1 MSGMQAL
8 TNKRILLGITGSI
21 AAYKSAELVRRLRDV
36 GADVR
41 VVMTEAATAFV
52 TPLTF
57 QALSGH
63 PVHHELIDEAAEAGM
78 GHIELSRW
86 ADVILVAPASADFI
100 ARLTGGRA
108 SDLLGAICL
117 ASKVPLALAPAM
129 NQQMWADAAT
139 QDNIKTL
146 QQRGVL
152 RFGPDSGDQAC
163 GDIGPGRMQQPE
175 QLIEAL
181 ASLFDVGCLA
191 GQHVVI
197 TAGPTREAIDPVRYL
212 SNHSSGKMG
221 YALAEA
227 ALDAGARVTLIS
239 GPTALTP
246 PERAHYI
253 AVTSAEDMFKACIEA
268 TDQADIFIAAA
279 AVADYRPVA
288 PLSQKLKKDDHA
300 MTLQLEPTR
309 DIIKSMKQQ
318 RPNMFCVGFAAE
330 TEKLAEHARAK
341 LARKNLDMV
350 AANLVGPA
358 AHETNGT
365 FGSDDNALQVY
376 WHGGEMELA
385 QANKQ
390 RIARELI
397 ALIAQRY
404 ELQEDSQSADK
415 IVALHQHRPAP
426 RD

>member
-1 MSGMQAL
+1 MQAL
-8 TNKRILLGITGSI
+8 TNKRILLGITGSV
-21 AAYKSAELVRRLRDV
+21 AAYKAADLVRRLRDA
-36 GADVR
+36 GAEVR
-41 VVMTEAATAFV
+41 VVMTRSATAFV

-57 QALSGH
+57 QAVSGH

-86 ADVILVAPASADFI
+86 ADVILVAPAGADFI

-139 QDNIKTL
+139 QDNIRTL

-152 RFGPDSGDQAC
+152 LFGPDNGVQAC
-163 GDIGPGRMQQPE
+163 GDVGPGRMLLPE
-175 QLIEAL
+175 DLIRAL
-181 ASLFDVGCLA
+181 ASLFAVGCLA

-221 YALAEA
+221 YALAA
-227 ALDAGARVTLIS
+227 AAVEAGARVTLIS
-239 GPTALTP
+239 GPVALAAPDRT
-246 PERAHYI
+246 EVI
-253 AVTSAEDMFKACIEA
+253 AVTSAAEMLEACLQA
-268 TDQADIFIAAA
+268 VTSADIFIAAA

-288 PLSQKLKKDDHA
+288 PMTQKLKKDDQHLS
-300 MTLQLEPTR
+300 LQLEPTT
-309 DIIKSMKQQ
+309 DIVRTIKSQ
-318 RPNMFCVGFAAE
+318 RPALFCVGFAAE
-330 TEKLAEHARAK
+330 TEKLAHYARAK
-341 LARKNLDMV
+341 LLQKKLDMV

-358 AHETNGT
+358 AEDTAGT
-365 FGSDDNALQVY
+365 FGSDENALQVF
-376 WHGGEMELA
+376 WPGGEVALA
-385 QANKQ
+385 QASKN
-390 RIARELI
+390 RLARELI
-397 ALIAQRY
+397 TLIAQRR
-404 ELQEDSQSADK
+404 ELQEDSRTTDK
-415 IVALHQHRPAP
+415 VVTLRQPGA

>member
-1 MSGMQAL
+1 MQAL
-8 TNKRILLGITGSI
+8 TNKRILLGITGSV
-21 AAYKSAELVRRLRDV
+21 AAYKSAELVRRLGDA

-41 VVMTEAATAFV
+41 VVMTESATAFV

-63 PVHHELIDEAAEAGM
+63 PVHHELIDEESEAGM
-78 GHIELSRW
+78 GHIELARW
-86 ADVILVAPASADFI
+86 ADVILVAPAGADFI

-117 ASKVPLALAPAM
+117 ASKMPLALAPAM

-139 QDNIKTL
+139 QENIKTL

-152 RFGPDSGDQAC
+152 MFGPDSGEQAC
-163 GDIGPGRMQQPE
+163 GDVGPGRMQQPE
-175 QLIEAL
+175 ELINAL
-181 ASLFDVGCLA
+181 ASLFEVGCLA
-191 GQHVVI
+191 GKHVVI

-227 ALDAGARVTLIS
+227 AIEAGAKVTLIS
-239 GPTALTP
+239 GPVSLAQPDRTELVS
-246 PERAHYI
+246 I
-253 AVTSAEDMFKACIEA
+253 TSAEELLNACLEVTA
-268 TDQADIFIAAA
+268 SADIFIAAA

-288 PLSQKLKKDDHA
+288 PMLQKLKKDEHA
-300 MTLQLEPTR
+300 LTLQLEPTT
-309 DIIKSMKQQ
+309 DVLKTIKQQ
-318 RPNMFCVGFAAE
+318 HPDLFCVGFAAE
-330 TEKLAEHARAK
+330 TEKLAEHARQK
-341 LARKNLDMV
+341 LARKNLDMI

-358 AHETNGT
+358 AAATDGT
-365 FGSDDNALQVY
+365 FGSDENALQVF
-376 WHGGEMELA
+376 WPGGEVELA
-385 QANKQ
+385 QANKS

-397 ALIAQRY
+397 TLVAQRFN
-404 ELQEDSQSADK
+404 LQEDTHTTDK
-415 IVALHQHRPAP
+415 VVALHQHRSTP

>member
-63 PVHHELIDEAAEAGM
+63 PVHHALIDETAEAGM

-108 SDLLGAICL
+108 SDLLGAVCL
-117 ASKVPLALAPAM
+117 ASKIPLVLAPAM
-129 NQQMWADAAT
+129 NQHMWADAAT

-152 RFGPDSGDQAC
+152 LLSPDSGEQAC
-163 GDIGPGRMQQPE
+163 GDVGPGRMQEPE
-175 QLIEAL
+175 ALITAL
-181 ASLFDVGCLA
+181 ASMFEIGCLA
-191 GQHVVI
+191 GKHVVI
-197 TAGPTREAIDPVRYL
+197 TAGPTHEAIDPVRYL

-221 YALAEA
+221 YALAA
-227 ALDAGARVTLIS
+227 AAIDAGASVTLVS

-246 PERAHYI
+246 PDRATLM
-253 AVTSAEDMFKACIEA
+253 AVTSAEVMLNTCLDITAS
-268 TDQADIFIAAA
+268 ADIFIGAA

-288 PLSQKLKKDDHA
+288 PLKQKLKKDDQTL
-300 MTLQLEPTR
+300 TLQLEPTR
-309 DIIKSMKQQ
+309 DIIKTIKAQ
-318 RPNMFCVGFAAE
+318 RPELFCVGFAAE
-330 TEKLAEHARAK
+330 TEKLTEHAKAK
-341 LARKNLDMV
+341 LASKKLDMV

-358 AHETNGT
+358 AQATAGT

-376 WHGGEMELA
+376 WHGGEVALPLA
-385 QANKQ
+385 SKQ
-390 RIARELI
+390 RLARELI
-397 ALIAQRY
+397 VLIAQRF
-404 ELQEDSQSADK
+404 ERQENKQESDK
-415 IVALHQHRPAP
+415 VVTLHQHRPGQ

>member
-1 MSGMQAL
+1 MQAL
-8 TNKRILLGITGSI
+8 TNKRILLGITGSV
-21 AAYKSAELVRRLRDV
+21 AAYRSAELVRRLRDV

-41 VVMTEAATAFV
+41 VVMTEAAMAFV

-108 SDLLGAICL
+108 SDLLGAVCL
-117 ASKVPLALAPAM
+117 ASKIPLALAPAM

-152 RFGPDSGDQAC
+152 LFGPDSGEQAC
-163 GDIGPGRMQQPE
+163 GDVGPGRMQQPE
-175 QLIEAL
+175 QLIAAL
-181 ASLFDVGCLA
+181 ASMFEVGCLA
-191 GQHVVI
+191 GKHVVI

-221 YALAEA
+221 YALATA
-227 ALDAGARVTLIS
+227 AVDAGAKVTLIS

-246 PERAHYI
+246 PERAEYI
-253 AVTSAEDMFKACIEA
+253 AVTSAEEMLNACLDSTVSA
-268 TDQADIFIAAA
+268 NIFIAAA
-279 AVADYRPVA
+279 AVADYRPIA
-288 PLSQKLKKDDHA
+288 PLAQKLKKDEQA
-300 MTLQLEPTR
+300 LTLQLEPTR
-309 DIIKSMKQQ
+309 DIIKTIKSQ
-318 RPNMFCVGFAAE
+318 RPDIFCVGFAAE
-330 TEKLAEHARAK
+330 TEKLAEHAKTK

-358 AHETNGT
+358 AKDTNGT
-365 FGSDDNALQVY
+365 FGSDENALQVF
-376 WHGGEMELA
+376 WPGGEVSLA
-385 QANKQ
+385 QANKN
-390 RIARELI
+390 RIARDLI
-397 ALIAQRY
+397 ALIAQRF
-404 ELQEDSQSADK
+404 ELQEDNQTTDK
-415 IVALHQHRPAP
+415 VVTLRQHRPSP